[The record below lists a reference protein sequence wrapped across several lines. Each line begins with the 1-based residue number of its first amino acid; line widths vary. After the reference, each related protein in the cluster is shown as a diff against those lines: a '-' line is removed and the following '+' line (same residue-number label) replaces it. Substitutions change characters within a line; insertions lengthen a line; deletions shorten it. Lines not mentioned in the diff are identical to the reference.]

1 MPVTGARRVCV
12 LGGTGFVGRRLAARL
27 ATSDWLLRVPT
38 RSSERPEDLR
48 VLPNVRVVTANVHDP
63 ATLVGLLDGCDAVV
77 NLVGILNEKGFDGSG
92 FRHAHVDLVEALLAA
107 CDDAGVKRLVQISA
121 IAADARGGPSHYLRS
136 KGQAEELIRAHTGK
150 LAWTILRPS
159 VIFGPGDSFLNRFAR
174 LLRLLP
180 GPFPLAR
187 ANALFAPVHV
197 DDVAAAIQLGL
208 EERRTDGECY
218 ELCGPE
224 VYTLRELV
232 QMTARAIGQQRRI
245 VALPDGVARLQAR
258 IMERLPGKAFT
269 MDNYRSLT
277 VPSLCTSD
285 GLDTLGIRAQALSV
299 SLPEVLGMPRE
310 QVELNNYRQ
319 VAGR

>member
-1 MPVTGARRVCV
+1 MVGKGAKRVCV
-12 LGGTGFVGRRLAARL
+12 LGGTGFLGRRLAARL
-27 ATSDWLLRVPT
+27 AASDWQLRVPT
-38 RSSERPEDLR
+38 RSSEPPEDLR
-48 VLPNVRVVTANVHDP
+48 VLPNVRIVTADIHDP
-63 ATLVGLLDGCDAVV
+63 ATLAGLLSDCDAVV

-92 FRHAHVDLVEALLAA
+92 FRHAHVDLIEKVLSA
-107 CDDAGVKRLVQISA
+107 CATAGVPRLVQVSA

-136 KGQAEELIRAHTGK
+136 KGEAEDRIRAHDGK
-150 LAWTILRPS
+150 LVWTILRPS
-159 VIFGPGDSFLNRFAR
+159 VVFGPGDSFLNRFAG

-187 ANALFAPVHV
+187 ASSLFAPVHV
-197 DDVAAAIQLGL
+197 DDVAAAIELGL
-208 EERRTDGECY
+208 EDRRTDGQCY

-232 QMTARAIGQQRRI
+232 QMTARAIGQERRI
-245 VALPDGVARLQAR
+245 VALPDGIAKFQAR
-258 IMERLPGKAFT
+258 VMERLPGKAFT

-285 GLDTLGIRAQALSV
+285 GLDALGIRPRALSV
-299 SLPEVLGMPRE
+299 SLAEVLGMPRE
-310 QVELNNYRQ
+310 QVEMNSHRQ

>member
-1 MPVTGARRVCV
+1 M
-12 LGGTGFVGRRLAARL
+12 LGGTGFLGRRLAARL
-27 ATSDWLLRVPT
+27 ANGDWRLRVPT
-38 RSSERPEDLR
+38 RSSERPDDLR
-48 VLPNVRVVTANVHDP
+48 VLPKVRVVTADVHDP
-63 ATLVGLLDGCDAVV
+63 ATLAGLLVDCDAVV
-77 NLVGILNEKGFDGSG
+77 NLVGILNEKGYDGSG
-92 FRHAHVDLVEALLAA
+92 FRYAHVELVEKLLAA
-107 CDDAGVKRLVQISA
+107 CESAGVSRLVQVSA

-136 KGQAEELIRAHTGK
+136 KGEAEELIRAHAGD
-150 LAWTILRPS
+150 LAWAILRPS
-159 VIFGPGDSFLNRFAR
+159 VIFGPGDSFINRFAG

-187 ANALFAPVHV
+187 ANSLFAPVHV

-208 EERRTDGECY
+208 EDRRTDGQCY

-232 QMTARAIGQQRRI
+232 QMTARALDQKRRI
-245 VALPDGVARLQAR
+245 VGLPDGIARLQAR
-258 IMERLPGKAFT
+258 VMERLPGKAFT

-285 GLDTLGIRAQALSV
+285 GLDALGIRPRALSV

-310 QVELNNYRQ
+310 QVELNSYRQ
-319 VAGR
+319 LAGR

>member
-1 MPVTGARRVCV
+1 MSGARRVCV

-27 ATSDWLLRVPT
+27 ARSDWQLRVPT
-38 RSSERPEDLR
+38 RSSARPDDLR
-48 VLPNVRVVTANVHDP
+48 VLPNVQVLTADIQDP
-63 ATLVGLLDGCDAVV
+63 ETLAELVGDCEAVV
-77 NLVGILNEKGFDGSG
+77 NLVGILNEKGYDGSG
-92 FRHAHVDLVEALLAA
+92 FRRVHVELIEKLLAA
-107 CDDAGVKRLVQISA
+107 CDTAGVSRLVQISA
-121 IAADARGGPSHYLRS
+121 LAADARGGSSHYLRS
-136 KGQAEELIRAHTGK
+136 KGEAEELIQAHAGS
-150 LAWTILRPS
+150 LGWTILRPS
-159 VIFGPGDSFLNRFAR
+159 VIFGPGDSFLNRFAG

-187 ANALFAPVHV
+187 ANSLFAPVHV

-208 EERRTDGECY
+208 EERRTDGQCY

-232 QMTARAIGQQRRI
+232 QMTAGAIGRRRRI
-245 VALPDGVARLQAR
+245 VGLPDGIAKLQAR

-285 GLDTLGIRAQALSV
+285 GLDALGIRPLALSV

-310 QVELNNYRQ
+310 QVELNTYRQ
-319 VAGR
+319 LAGR